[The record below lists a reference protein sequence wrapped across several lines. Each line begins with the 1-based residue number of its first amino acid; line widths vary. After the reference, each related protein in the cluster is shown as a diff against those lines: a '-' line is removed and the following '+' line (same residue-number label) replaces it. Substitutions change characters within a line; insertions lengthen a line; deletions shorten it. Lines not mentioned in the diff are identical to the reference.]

1 MASARLSIPS
11 WAWVAA
17 EAAFLLFIF
26 YQLWDFEVF
35 LFVAPVGGKLIIA
48 LLLLLRGAEM
58 AAKGG
63 KPRASPEL
71 VRVLSFLEGTRLL
84 LVLLAVAF
92 LGYLLTKSIWF
103 GYLVALAILLLVAEE
118 IVRGVALSG
127 VKAELGETR
136 VAVYFALGLWFGA
149 GFLLQTS
156 SPINAIVSCSMLPN
170 MERGDLVILQ
180 GGEIN
185 APTVRMS
192 SAEAASIGSGA
203 IVRYRNESV
212 AVNGSLYAHCVYS
225 REDPLCGRFVASPEE
240 FFEMHGPLVF
250 RYGRCERHYPETGAS
265 NFGPC
270 TSGVYYN
277 GERASAGLVGDTVV
291 YVPKET
297 DVFARSGDIIH
308 RVMLKIETP
317 TGEHYVIKGDNN
329 PVADVQIFDY
339 RFGGNSLA
347 DQSQLKGKVL
357 FRVPYL
363 GYFKLFLSG
372 FVEEGESCNSYLRS

>member
-1 MASARLSIPS
+1 M
-11 WAWVAA
+11 
-17 EAAFLLFIF
+17 LFIF

-63 KPRASPEL
+63 KPRASAEL
-71 VRVLSFLEGTRLL
+71 VRVLSFLEGTRFL

-156 SPINAIVSCSMLPN
+156 SPINAIVSCSMLPS

-192 SAEAASIGSGA
+192 SAEAAAVGKTSTVI
-203 IVRYRNESV
+203 YENETFD
-212 AVNGSLYAHCVYS
+212 VNGSLFDYCRRVTSPACIAFKA
-225 REDPLCGRFVASPEE
+225 DPPSFAERK
-240 FFEMHGPLVF
+240 GPLEF
-250 RYGRCERHYPETGAS
+250 RYGLCKRFYPSEGKYVYQM
-265 NFGPC
+265 C
-270 TSGVYYN
+270 TQSIYYN
-277 GERASAGLVGDTVV
+277 GEKVTAGNVGDVVV
-291 YVPKET
+291 YVPKKD

-329 PVADVQIFDY
+329 PVADLQIFDY

-347 DQSQLKGKVL
+347 NESQLKGKVL

-372 FVEEGESCNSYLRS
+372 FVEEGESCNSYLRK